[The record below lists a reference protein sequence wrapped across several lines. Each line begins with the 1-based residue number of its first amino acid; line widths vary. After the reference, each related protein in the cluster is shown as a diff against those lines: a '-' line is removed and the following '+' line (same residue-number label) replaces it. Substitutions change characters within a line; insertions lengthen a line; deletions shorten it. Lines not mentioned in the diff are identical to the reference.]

1 MIGQTSGIEKKVKCT
16 AAIATAFTIAKFGS
30 DDDTMSVA
38 TGATDNLLAIFQH
51 ITDTADDPVR
61 VMMSGISRL
70 KLGGTVTRGG
80 PITSDANAKGV
91 AAALGQNIIG
101 FACASG
107 VLNDIIPVFIAPG
120 VLNSPAGVDG
130 VTFHGLARAT
140 YDFAEHGGVKDTDIG
155 LGVTLP
161 DNAVIVKGFGD
172 VITACVSAGGAGTIA
187 LKANTAND
195 LLAAVDADT
204 LSGLIDLI
212 PIDTVAT
219 MVKLTDDREITVNIG
234 TENLTAG
241 KIVFFLQYVLS
252 E

>member
-16 AAIATAFTIAKFGS
+16 AAIATAFTIAKFGA

-91 AAALGQNIIG
+91 AAILGQNIIG
-101 FACASG
+101 FACALG
-107 VLNDIIPVFIAPG
+107 VADDIIPVFLAQG

-130 VTFHGLARAT
+130 ITFKGLARAT
-140 YDFAEHGGVKDTDIG
+140 YDFDEHGGAVGDIS
-155 LGVTLP
+155 LEVDLP
-161 DNAVIVKGFGD
+161 DNAIVVRGFGD
-172 VITACVSAGGAGTIA
+172 VITACESESNDGTIA
-187 LKANTAND
+187 LKANTGND
-195 LLAAVDADT
+195 LLSAVDADT
-204 LSGLIDLI
+204 LSGQFELV
-212 PIDTVAT
+212 PVGTAAT
-219 MVKLTDDREITVNIG
+219 MVKLTAARTLTLTIATHD
-234 TENLTAG
+234 LTAG
-241 KIVFFLQYVLS
+241 KIIFFLEYVMS